1 MRFDQEK
8 FAAVAR
14 YLDEKWP
21 LPRTCPVCRRN
32 PRHWRISETPV
43 LLPLLTGGSDISL
56 NRFEQAAEC
65 LSVAPV
71 VAVTCSD
78 CGHIL
83 FFSAAPMGVAPA
95 AAGVEGRFSIPSEN
109 A

>member
-1 MRFDQEK
+1 MRFNEDK
-8 FAAVAR
+8 LAAVAR

-21 LPRTCPVCRRN
+21 MPRTCPVCRRN
-32 PRHWRISETPV
+32 PEHWRVSETPV
-43 LLPLLTGGSDISL
+43 LLPLLTGGADISIHS
-56 NRFEQAAEC
+56 FEQAAER

-83 FFSAAPMGVAPA
+83 FFNAAPMGVAPA
-95 AAGVEGRFSIPSEN
+95 TGGVGGRFSIPS

>member
-1 MRFDQEK
+1 MRFDHQKLADIEH
-8 FAAVAR
+8 
-14 YLDEKWP
+14 YLNERWP

-32 PRHWRISETPV
+32 PENWRISETPV

-56 NRFEQAAEC
+56 HSFEQAVER

-71 VAVTCSD
+71 IAVTCSE

-83 FFSAAPMGVAPA
+83 LFNAAPMGVAPA
-95 AAGVEGRFSIPSEN
+95 VTGIEARFGIPSE
-109 A
+109 